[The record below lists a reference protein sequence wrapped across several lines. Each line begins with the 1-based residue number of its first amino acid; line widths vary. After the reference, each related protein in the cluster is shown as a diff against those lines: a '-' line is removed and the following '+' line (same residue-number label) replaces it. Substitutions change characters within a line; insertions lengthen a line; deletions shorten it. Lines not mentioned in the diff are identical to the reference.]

1 MGEVNKHLQ
10 EKGLFHIRTLSE
22 GMLCEDTETVYN
34 NVKSP
39 LPEGKYMTTWKTGG
53 SKLQEE
59 RV

>member
-1 MGEVNKHLQ
+1 MWERLINTCRKRGYS
-10 EKGLFHIRTLSE
+10 TLE
-22 GMLCEDTETVYN
+22 HFLKACCVKTQTVYD